1 MDKEVQD
8 ALLKLAVKNKA
19 VADLLIN
26 YNAENKSV
34 IEEAKAKIDAVAKE
48 TGDWGH
54 YTAYGRYGLDSLLG
68 NGNRYDTSLYDMK
81 ESIEEAIAEEA
92 CS

>member
-1 MDKEVQD
+1 MTTSEIMNELNE
-8 ALLKLAVKNKA
+8 AIAM
-19 VADLLIN
+19 
-26 YNAENKSV
+26 
-34 IEEAKAKIDAVAKE
+34 IEEAKAKVDAVAME

-54 YTAYGRYGLDSLLG
+54 YTAYGRYGLDALLG
-68 NGNRYDTSLYDMK
+68 SGNRYDTSLYDMK

>member
-1 MDKEVQD
+1 MTTSEIMEELNE
-8 ALLKLAVKNKA
+8 AIAM
-19 VADLLIN
+19 
-26 YNAENKSV
+26 

>member
-8 ALLKLAVKNKA
+8 ALLRLAVKNKA

-34 IEEAKAKIDAVAKE
+34 IEEAKAKNK
-48 TGDWGH
+48 
-54 YTAYGRYGLDSLLG
+54 
-68 NGNRYDTSLYDMK
+68 K
-81 ESIEEAIAEEA
+81 
-92 CS
+92 